1 MKCKALRCIYYN
13 EGNGYTV
20 ASYVTEEA
28 LPEKVSTQKNSQ
40 YGMFTAVGNELPTE
54 EGLEVELNGTWKDG
68 KFGCSTKYRL
78 FRWYFL
84 QTQKGLR
91 RIWHQ
96 IL

>member
-40 YGMFTAVGNELPTE
+40 YGMLQLLEMSFQQRR
-54 EGLEVELNGTWKDG
+54 GLKWN
-68 KFGCSTKYRL
+68 
-78 FRWYFL
+78 
-84 QTQKGLR
+84 
-91 RIWHQ
+91 
-96 IL
+96 

>member
-54 EGLEVELNGTWKDG
+54 DGLEVELNGTWKMEVWDAVQSIVFSG
-68 KFGCSTKYRL
+68 GTSYKH
-78 FRWYFL
+78 
-84 QTQKGLR
+84 R
-91 RIWHQ
+91 RD
-96 IL
+96 

>member
-54 EGLEVELNGTWKDG
+54 DGLEVELNGTR
-68 KFGCSTKYRL
+68 YRL
-78 FRWYFL
+78 FRWYFP

>member
-54 EGLEVELNGTWKDG
+54 DGLEVELNGRWKVWDAVQSIVFSG
-68 KFGCSTKYRL
+68 GTSYKH
-78 FRWYFL
+78 
-84 QTQKGLR
+84 R
-91 RIWHQ
+91 RD
-96 IL
+96 

>member
-40 YGMFTAVGNELPTE
+40 EMSFQQRR
-54 EGLEVELNGTWKDG
+54 GLKWN
-68 KFGCSTKYRL
+68 
-78 FRWYFL
+78 
-84 QTQKGLR
+84 
-91 RIWHQ
+91 
-96 IL
+96 

>member
-40 YGMFTAVGNELPTE
+40 YGMFTAVGNKLPTE
-54 EGLEVELNGTWKDG
+54 DGLESGTKRNLERWKVWDAVQSIVFSG
-68 KFGCSTKYRL
+68 GTSYKH
-78 FRWYFL
+78 
-84 QTQKGLR
+84 R
-91 RIWHQ
+91 RD
-96 IL
+96 

>member
-54 EGLEVELNGTWKDG
+54 DGLEVETKRNLERWKVWDAVQSIFFSGGTSHKH
-68 KFGCSTKYRL
+68 
-78 FRWYFL
+78 
-84 QTQKGLR
+84 R
-91 RIWHQ
+91 RD
-96 IL
+96 

>member
-40 YGMFTAVGNELPTE
+40 YGVFTAVGNELPTE
-54 EGLEVELNGTWKDG
+54 DGLEVELNGTWKVWDAVQSIVFSG
-68 KFGCSTKYRL
+68 GTSHKH
-78 FRWYFL
+78 
-84 QTQKGLR
+84 R
-91 RIWHQ
+91 RD
-96 IL
+96 